1 MKIKNI
7 LSAII
12 VAAAFIFA
20 GQSAQAGS
28 PLRFG
33 VKGGLTVNSL
43 KFNSDL
49 LGSENSCG
57 WTAGVMTK
65 FNVPVIGLGFDA
77 SLMYTH
83 RAFGNTDISIPMDDG
98 TVIKGE
104 NLTANYIEIPVNLRW
119 DISIPAVGKIITP
132 FITTGPDFSF
142 LTSKKNVDNIWKEQ
156 SFDVAWNFGFGVLLV
171 DHLQLHAS
179 YGIGLKN
186 SASGADS
193 LYNNNIINGKNRFW
207 TVTAAYLF

>member
-12 VAAAFIFA
+12 VAIAFIAA

-43 KFNSDL
+43 KFNNDL
-49 LGSENSCG
+49 VGSENRCG

-65 FNVPVIGLGFDA
+65 FNVPLIGIGFDA

-83 RAFGNTDISIPMDDG
+83 RSFGNTDITTNDATNVVEG
-98 TVIKGE
+98 K
-104 NLTANYIEIPVNLRW
+104 NLTANYIEIPINFRW
-119 DISIPAVGKIITP
+119 DINLPAVGKIITP

-142 LTSKKNVDNIWKEQ
+142 LTSKKKVDNIWKEQ
-156 SFDVAWNFGFGVLLV
+156 SFDLAWNFGFGVLLV

-179 YGIGLKN
+179 YGLGLKN
-186 SASGADS
+186 SASGDES
-193 LYNNNIINGKNRFW
+193 LFGNNVLHGKNRFW
-207 TVTAAYLF
+207 TVTAAYIF

>member
-1 MKIKNI
+1 MKIKRI
-7 LSAII
+7 LAAIL
-12 VAAAFIFA
+12 VAVTFMVA
-20 GQSAQAGS
+20 GQQAQAGS
-28 PLRFG
+28 PVRFG

-49 LGSENSCG
+49 VGKDNKSG

-65 FNVPVIGLGFDA
+65 FNVPVIGIGFDA

-83 RAFGNTDISIPMDDG
+83 REFGNTEVATIDDAGNLVGGDNIS
-98 TVIKGE
+98 
-104 NLTANYIEIPVNLRW
+104 ANYIEIPVNLRW
-119 DISIPAVGKIITP
+119 DINIPAASKFITP

-142 LTSKKNVDNIWKEQ
+142 LTSERHIDNLWKEKK
-156 SFDVAWNFGFGVLLV
+156 FDMAWNIGFGVVLV

-179 YGIGLKN
+179 YGIGLTK
-186 SASGADS
+186 STES
-193 LYNNNIINGKNRFW
+193 LYGDNILHGKNRFW